1 MTDSIVQALEDQV
14 GCYRRL
20 AKLAELQ
27 HSHVQQ
33 NQTEALLDVLRNR
46 QTLLEQISALESLIA
61 PAKSEWSSFVLR
73 MDPAGRARA
82 ESLLAET
89 RSLLEQ
95 ITAADQQDAL
105 ILQQRKLN
113 LGRQINQAAAARQV
127 NRSYAAAAYGPR
139 PPRMNVQR

>member
-1 MTDSIVQALEDQV
+1 MTESIVQALEDQV

-27 HSHVQQ
+27 HAHVQQ
-33 NQTEALLDVLRNR
+33 NQTEALLEVLRTR
-46 QTLLEQISALESLIA
+46 QTLLEQISALEHLIA
-61 PAKSEWSSFVLR
+61 PAKRQWSSFVLG
-73 MDPAGRARA
+73 MDGDGRARA

-89 RSLLEQ
+89 RRLLEQ
-95 ITAADQQDAL
+95 ITAVDQQDAL